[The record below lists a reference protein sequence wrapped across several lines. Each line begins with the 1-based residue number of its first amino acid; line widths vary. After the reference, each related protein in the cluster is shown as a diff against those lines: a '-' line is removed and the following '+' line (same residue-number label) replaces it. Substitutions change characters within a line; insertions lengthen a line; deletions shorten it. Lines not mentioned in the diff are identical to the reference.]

1 MCSLQKPGLCQV
13 AQKSKSNYSVGW
25 AEGLK
30 KIVGRKQVYD
40 LVMYFVYLQTICK
53 NIPNS

>member
-13 AQKSKSNYSVGW
+13 AHKVKSNYSVGW

-30 KIVGRKQVYD
+30 KIVGHKKVYD
-40 LVMYFVYLQTICK
+40 VVIYFVYLQTICK
-53 NIPNS
+53 NIQNS